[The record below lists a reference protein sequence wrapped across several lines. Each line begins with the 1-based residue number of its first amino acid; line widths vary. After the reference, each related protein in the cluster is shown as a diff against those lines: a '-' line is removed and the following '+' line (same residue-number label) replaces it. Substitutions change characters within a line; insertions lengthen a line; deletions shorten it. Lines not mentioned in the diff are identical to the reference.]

1 MNEARPITCD
11 VSLLSDLERTIIERY
26 IRTRP
31 IVVSGSDDEH
41 ATLRLI
47 VGPQEFTVGEM
58 PLRMI
63 EPYTVDE
70 TEWSGV
76 QLAKALAAM
85 VNDIERKDA

>member
-1 MNEARPITCD
+1 MNARPIASD
-11 VSLLSDLERTIIERY
+11 APGLSVLERAILDRY

-31 IVVSGSDDEH
+31 LAVSGSDEQH

-85 VNDIERKDA
+85 VSDLVENRP